1 MHTPQIITQ
10 SLSPITPSKNNSGM
24 NEGKPTTSF
33 NSMLNKEVSN
43 QNKLAVKNSTND
55 ANKNKVN
62 KPSEAPPPA
71 KQDASDVQVAESSGK
86 KISEESESATENTD
100 DMSTETNNILA
111 FVDQLSQ
118 LGLKNPATNES
129 NAPLQESESD
139 SANLEAQSLRVSSD
153 SILGRDAP
161 SKDLMQ
167 KVGDAKVVQEDTLD
181 TTSQQTASQFKALM
195 SESELLNQDQNKLAP
210 SQLATADF
218 ESKSITS
225 SDSKRAS
232 DLNDNSRDLSLEQV
246 QAGASILA
254 QQMAK
259 AEAGSPEKLSV
270 SKNTDTNDALS
281 EISIKDVKTKVGRD
295 GDQVENTKM
304 ARDTQAL
311 ASNQY
316 KFSSKLELQ
325 RDNSFDSKNN
335 QTSNSQAA
343 DQTNAIG
350 SVQNQTPPSETTKLN
365 ELIKTQAGMEQIS
378 PRVGSKA
385 WDQAIGQKVVWMV
398 AGGEQSAEL
407 TLNPPDL
414 GPLQVV
420 LSISDNQ
427 VDASFVSS
435 HLDVREA
442 IEAAAPQ
449 LREMLDNAG
458 ISLTGFSVNAETKS
472 NDTQFAQDRPN
483 QRQSSSS
490 ARNISE
496 TKVGEL
502 PISNRASRTQLGA
515 VDTFV

>member
-129 NAPLQESESD
+129 NAPLLESD

-153 SILGRDAP
+153 SILGRDAA
-161 SKDLMQ
+161 SKNLMQ

-195 SESELLNQDQNKLAP
+195 SESEQLNQDQNKLAP

-259 AEAGSPEKLSV
+259 AEAGSSEKLSA
-270 SKNTDTNDALS
+270 SKNTDTSDALS
-281 EISIKDVKTKVGRD
+281 EISIKDVKTKVDRD
-295 GDQVENTKM
+295 GDQVENKKM

-311 ASNQY
+311 ASNQD

-325 RDNSFDSKNN
+325 RDKSFDSKNN

-490 ARNISE
+490 ARNNSE